1 MIMKRFFRPMLCA
14 VALWLTSLAYGQTI
28 TKAEYFLDVDPGIGE
43 GTAVSMTPSA
53 AIDQNFSLNTT
64 GLSAGLHRL
73 YLRAQQSDGLW
84 SIPKT
89 RFFYVS
95 DNNNTEI
102 IRFATDIVAAEYFY
116 DEDPGV
122 GKGARIPLQ
131 KSSSIDKNWIA
142 KTDGLAEGDH
152 YLYIRTQSQDG
163 LWGVPDTLAVNINGT
178 VCQVPAVGF
187 EFDIVDINTNIG
199 ITDLSTNVDAAATYS
214 WDVNDDGTEESTSPT
229 FDTQFAARGIY
240 PIRLTITNPDGCA
253 ASILKEV
260 FVTSDINSALTLSAN
275 DSLIVGNELNIS
287 APAGY
292 TYEWS
297 TGQTTQSITVSEAG
311 DYYAFLSAD
320 GITFKSE
327 VVNVE
332 TFDALTADF
341 SSFDATSGLTNGA
354 ATIENIDS
362 DGLPYTIS
370 WSTGLSEVRSLTGLA
385 PGNYSATITTPLDTY
400 NFPFTIG
407 NVTPVSSSIVQA
419 EYFIETDPGIGNGT
433 PIDIYQA
440 ETLNIGFN
448 VDASALS
455 TGLYKLYTRV
465 KQASGLWSIPKYS
478 HFYVIDP
485 NARVYEA
492 IDRNL
497 IGAEYFFDKD
507 PGIGNGTSVT
517 VSSTKIADI
526 NFGHTIST
534 LSSGLHDLYIRTQQD
549 DGMWSLAD
557 RVTFFVIGGRF
568 EEVIEFKTD
577 IVEAEYFFDTD
588 PGVGKGKA
596 LPIQKT
602 AQVDSRPWAA
612 STQGLAQGDH
622 TLNIRAKNQDGIWN
636 TVSSQLI
643 TVNDKACIPPLADF
657 AFDTVGVETLVGLT
671 DLTTG
676 LSDSVTYAWDV
687 FGDGTIESTRFDFD
701 TTFSANGIYPI
712 KLTVVNF
719 PDSCFTSVV
728 KDIVITDGLT
738 ATITANKLDS
748 LLVGDSI
755 TFTAPAG
762 YAYEWNNGDST
773 QSITVGQ
780 SGTYYAW
787 LEADGINFKS
797 QAKSVAFFEEITANI
812 SVNGASAGVLNGSA
826 AVSNIFTDGLPYN
839 IIWTNGETNETQV
852 NQLAPGNYQ
861 VEVNTILDTIT
872 FTFNIGEITLTG
884 SEILKSEYFFGAD
897 PGPGNGTEIVTYQAD
912 QVSFEFTPDISSLD
926 VGLQRLYIRAQQ
938 ADGIWGIPK
947 VRFFYVIDP
956 NARAYVPID
965 NNLIA
970 AEYFIDSDPGIGSG
984 TAVTVAEA
992 KTADQNFPLL
1002 AGNINPGLH
1011 TIYIRAQQTDGVWS
1025 IPSKTKFFV
1034 IDTLT
1039 NDVVVFNTDI
1049 VAAEYYFD
1057 DDPGIGQGFSL
1068 PVQKT
1073 DSLTS
1078 RPWSATT
1085 TGLKIGKHV
1094 LNLRAQNQDGLW
1106 NAITSTDVFVYPSD
1120 CDLPNANFSFDTVG
1134 INTPVGLTD
1143 LSTNVLADATYQ
1155 WDINGDESYESTDP
1169 AFNPSF
1175 ESNGVFPLRLTVS
1188 NTSGCSTS
1196 ITKDILVVDGLPSA
1210 LSLNANDSLLVGDT
1224 LRITAPTGYAY
1235 EWSNGKK
1242 SQEIAVT
1249 ESGNYYAYLT
1259 KDSINFKSE
1268 VIAVNFF
1275 NPITASVASYD
1286 ATNGNNGAARIDN
1299 LSHDDLPISI
1309 TWSNGLLNAQ
1319 GISDLAAGSYS
1330 VTLATPIETVT
1341 FNFDI
1346 LTSTPAANSL
1356 TALEYFLDTDPG
1368 PGLGTAIPIYENPSV
1383 EIARPVVMSN
1393 VSEGAHTV
1401 YFRAKKDDGL
1411 WGFSVPKKFY
1421 IIPVD
1426 GGLVDLAFGGDIV
1439 YAEYAFD
1446 NLPDPGLG
1454 TAIGITP
1461 ALSLEESLAV
1471 DISTLNAGDHTLFIQ
1486 LRDASGNW
1494 SFAEAEPFVICTNT
1508 PPAPTVPDVT
1518 ECFGSDLIINITA
1531 LAGNTINVFD
1541 SAFQLMTSQTAF
1553 TYIFTDI
1560 EETQIIYVSQ
1570 TSPDGCESART
1581 PVNLNV
1587 NNVQAFAG
1595 PDTRLPVARVNIQLD
1610 DNFPKGGAWS
1620 GSPFVTAEGLFSPSS
1635 AGLGDYTLSYTL
1647 DSAGCTLTDQMV
1659 VMVREI
1665 TDGIPEVSNQ
1675 VFAIDENV
1683 VAGSLIG
1690 TIAANDID
1698 SDILKYFGATPTDT
1712 LYVSIDS
1719 LSGELFVKDSTF
1731 FDFETTDSLGINIIV
1746 ADEYAEVS
1754 AEISILIRDINE
1766 APILA
1771 DQSYTIFENVI
1782 DGFVLDTLKASDD
1795 DLDPV
1800 TYVILSGNELGA
1812 FTLTSGGALLVADSS
1827 LIDFESTPAFNLAV
1841 QISDGVLTNDLS
1853 IQIDVTNVNE
1863 GPGLTGKL
1871 LSLNENSPTGTVVTE
1886 LLGIDPEN
1894 DPLTYSILSGNDLG
1908 AFAINGNQLTV
1919 AEQTMLDFETTP
1931 EFTLI
1936 VEVSDRFLMDTASY
1950 SINLIDMNE
1959 SISIADSTLLA
1970 NIYVSTNGDNWT
1982 NNEGWNTAPI
1992 AQWYGVVVD
2001 GLKMVKV
2008 NMSNNNLVG
2017 TVDADFIQISALDT
2031 LNLSN
2036 NRLSDVPALDKIAGI
2051 SSIDI
2056 SQNLLSFGVIEEFA
2070 NLDGVKYAPQK
2081 SLLEELSILAQ
2092 LGEDVTIDRT
2102 IPGQELTYGWFKDG
2116 QPFEGTGSSITI
2128 NAASFA
2134 AEGIFSAS
2142 VTSAI
2147 IPGLTITTKDVVF
2160 KVSSL
2165 ERDITALQVIYN
2177 TANGPSWTDVQN
2189 WNTMT
2194 TDNMASFA
2202 PEVTL
2207 SNSRVVGL
2215 DLSGKNVSGAI
2226 PTAINDIAGLTTI
2239 DLSENQIADLPKMTQ
2254 LQNLTNINVAANLL
2268 DFGDLEQNTGLPGLV
2283 YSPQANITN
2292 VPSISI
2298 PEGDDYNIQITTGG
2312 TQNSYEWRL
2321 TNDVFD
2327 DIALTAD
2334 NASSYSIT
2342 AIDYE
2347 TMGYYELV
2355 VTNEQLPQLTLRTD
2369 LIEILATANVSG
2381 VITGEND
2388 QPLPRGG
2395 IAALKIGAANQ
2406 PFDKVDSVSV
2416 TSGVFAI
2423 PELVLGDYIFITN
2436 SDILN
2441 SEGERLYLPTYYQG
2455 TDLWTE
2461 ADTLLLRADN
2471 VINEYGMA
2479 FLPPPPVEGE
2489 GKVFGSVEADL
2500 GDAGGRILER
2510 RKVKKAGCSV
2520 RRFRASGRDISIQE
2534 GTFELFA
2541 YVETNDNGE
2550 FEFLFLP
2557 AGLYRFNIEFPGIP
2571 MDPDSFVEFEIGGN
2585 GFDANNFKLEAF
2597 ITEEGIEVTRV
2608 EALALYE
2615 QYFRD
2620 LDVYPVPAKDYI
2632 NIKYDRLLAD
2642 EVEVK
2647 LIDLVGKTIA
2657 SQKLA
2662 TGWNQQYQL
2671 DVSEIPDGFYL
2682 LHFKDPK
2689 ESMIVSYKILIRH

>member
-1 MIMKRFFRPMLCA
+1 MLCA
-14 VALWLTSLAYGQTI
+14 AALWVASVAHSQTI
-28 TKAEYFLDVDPGIGE
+28 NKAEYFLESDPGLGM
-43 GTAVSMTPSA
+43 GTPIAIAPSGL
-53 AIDQNFSLNTT
+53 IDQNFSLNTT
-64 GLSAGLHRL
+64 GLAAGLHRL
-73 YLRAQQSDGLW
+73 YVRAQQSEGLW

-102 IRFATDIVAAEYFY
+102 IQFATDIVAAEFFY
-116 DEDPGV
+116 DADPGV
-122 GKGARIPLQ
+122 GNGAQIPLQ
-131 KSSSIDKNWIA
+131 KSAIIDKNWVA
-142 KTDGLAEGDH
+142 TTDGLAEGDH
-152 YLYIRTQSQDG
+152 FLYIRTQSQDG
-163 LWGVPDTLAVNINGT
+163 FWGMPDTLSIFIDST
-178 VCQVPAVGF
+178 ICQVPSVD
-187 EFDIVDINTNIG
+187 FDFNTVDINTSIG
-199 ITDLSTNVDAAATYS
+199 ITDLSTNVDASATYA
-214 WDVNDDGTEESTSPT
+214 WDVSNDGSVESTSAA
-229 FDTQFAARGIY
+229 FDTQFTTRGIY
-240 PIRLTITNPDGCA
+240 DIRLTITNPDGCS
-253 ASILKEV
+253 ASVLKEV
-260 FVTSDINSALTLSAN
+260 FVTSGLNKAITLSAN
-275 DSLIVGNELNIS
+275 DSLIVGNSLDLN

-297 TGQTTQSITVSEAG
+297 TGDNTQNITVDKAG
-311 DYYAFLSAD
+311 YYYAFLTAD
-320 GITFKSE
+320 NITFKSE

-332 TFDALTADF
+332 TFEALTADF
-341 SSFDATSGLTNGA
+341 SSFDATSALNNGA
-354 ATIENIDS
+354 ALVENIKS
-362 DGLPYTIS
+362 DGLPFSIS
-370 WSTGLSEVRSLTGLA
+370 WSNGASVVRSLTGLA
-385 PGNYSATITTPLDTY
+385 PSSYSLTITTPLDTY
-400 NFPFTIG
+400 NFPFTIS
-407 NVTPVSSSIVQA
+407 NVTPANNSLIQA
-419 EYFIETDPGIGNGT
+419 EYFITTDPGVGNGT
-433 PIDIYQA
+433 AIDIYQA

-465 KQASGLWSIPKYS
+465 KQVSGLWSIPKYS

-507 PGIGNGTSVT
+507 PGIGKGTSVT

-534 LSSGLHDLYIRTQQD
+534 LSSGLHDLYLRTQQD
-549 DGMWSLAD
+549 DGLWSLAD
-557 RVTFFVIGGRF
+557 PVTFFVIGGRF

-577 IVEAEYFFDTD
+577 IVEAEYFFDAD
-588 PGVGKGKA
+588 PGVGKGKT
-596 LPIQKT
+596 LPTKKT
-602 AQVDSRPWAA
+602 AQLDNRPWAA
-612 STQGLAQGDH
+612 NTSGLTQGAH
-622 TLNIRAKNQDGIWN
+622 TLNIRTKSQDGIWN
-636 TVSSQLI
+636 VVSAQPFTI
-643 TVNDKACIPPLADF
+643 NDKACLPPVADF
-657 AFDTVGVETLVGLT
+657 AFDTVAVATLVGLA
-671 DLTTG
+671 DLTIG

-780 SGTYYAW
+780 SGTYYVW

-797 QAKSVAFFEEITANI
+797 QAKSVAFFEEITANL

-839 IIWTNGETNETQV
+839 IIWTNGVTNETQV

-884 SEILKSEYFFGAD
+884 SEIVKAEYWFGAD

-984 TAVTVAEA
+984 TAVTVTEA

-1002 AGNINPGLH
+1002 ADNINPGLH
-1011 TIYIRAQQTDGVWS
+1011 TLYIRAKQTDGVWS
-1025 IPSKTKFFV
+1025 IPNKTKFFV
-1034 IDTLT
+1034 IDTAAT
-1039 NDVVVFNTDI
+1039 EVIVFNTDI

-1057 DDPGIGQGFSL
+1057 EDPGIGQGFSL
-1068 PVQKT
+1068 PIQKT
-1073 DSLTS
+1073 GLLTN
-1078 RPWSATT
+1078 RPWSAATDS
-1085 TGLKIGKHV
+1085 LKVGKHR

-1106 NAITSTDVFVYPSD
+1106 NTITSTEVFIYPSD
-1120 CDLPNANFSFDTVG
+1120 CDLPVANFSFDTVG
-1134 INTPVGLTD
+1134 INTPIGLTD
-1143 LSTNVLADATYQ
+1143 LSTNVLAEATYQ
-1155 WDINGDESYESTDP
+1155 WDIDGDGTYESSDA

-1175 ESNGVFPLRLTVS
+1175 EFNGVYPLRLIVA
-1188 NTSGCSTS
+1188 NIGGCSTS

-1210 LSLNANDSLLVGDT
+1210 LALSGNDSLLVGDT
-1224 LRITAPTGYAY
+1224 LRITAPAGYAH
-1235 EWSNGKK
+1235 EWINGKK

-1249 ESGNYYAYLT
+1249 KTGNYYVYLT
-1259 KDSINFKSE
+1259 KDSISFKSE
-1268 VIAVNFF
+1268 VITAKFF
-1275 NPITASVASYD
+1275 NPLTASIASFN
-1286 ATNGNNGAARIDN
+1286 ATNGNNGVARIDN
-1299 LSHDDLPISI
+1299 LSHDNLPISI
-1309 TWSNGLLNAQ
+1309 TWSNGMFNVE
-1319 GISDLAAGSYS
+1319 GITDLAAGSYS
-1330 VTLATPIETVT
+1330 VMLETALET
-1341 FNFDI
+1341 KIINFDI
-1346 LTSTPAANSL
+1346 LSGTADPNSL
-1356 TALEYFLDTDPG
+1356 TSLEYFLDTDPG
-1368 PGLGTAIPIYENPSV
+1368 PGLGTSIPIYENPSV
-1383 EIARPVVMSN
+1383 EITRPIVMSN

-1401 YFRAKKDDGL
+1401 YFRARKDDGL
-1411 WGFSVPKKFY
+1411 WGFPVSKKFY
-1421 IIPVD
+1421 IIPAD
-1426 GGLVDLAFGGDIV
+1426 GGLVNLAFGGDIV

-1446 NLPDPGLG
+1446 GLPDPGLG

-1471 DISTLNAGDHTLFIQ
+1471 DISTLNAGDHTLFVQ
-1486 LRDASGNW
+1486 MKDASGNW

-1518 ECFGSDLIINITA
+1518 ECFGSDFVIDITA

-1541 SAFQLMTSQTAF
+1541 STFQLMTSQTAF
-1553 TYIFTDI
+1553 TYTFTDI

-1570 TSPDGCESART
+1570 TAPDGCESART
-1581 PVNLNV
+1581 LVNLNV
-1587 NNVQAFAG
+1587 NNVQVFAG
-1595 PDTRLPVARVNIQLD
+1595 PDTKLPVARITSLLD
-1610 DNFPKGGAWS
+1610 DNFPKGGTWL
-1620 GSPFVTAEGLFSPSS
+1620 GSTFVSSDGIFSPNA
-1635 AGLGDYTLSYTL
+1635 AGLGDYTLTYTL
-1647 DSAGCTLTDQMV
+1647 DSAGCTLTDQMI

-1665 TDGIPEVSNQ
+1665 TNGIPKVSDQ
-1675 VFAIDENV
+1675 IFAIDENLT
-1683 VAGSLIG
+1683 AGSLIG
-1690 TIAANDID
+1690 TIAATDLD
-1698 SDILKYFGATPTDT
+1698 SDIIKYFGATAADT

-1719 LSGELFVKDSTF
+1719 LSGELFVKDNIF
-1731 FDFETTDSLGINIIV
+1731 FDFETVDSLGINIIV
-1746 ADEYAEVS
+1746 ADEYSEVS
-1754 AEISILIRDINE
+1754 AVISILIQNVNE
-1766 APILA
+1766 APILVNPTY
-1771 DQSYTIFENVI
+1771 SISENVI
-1782 DGFVLDTLKASDD
+1782 NGFVLDTLKATDAESD
-1795 DLDPV
+1795 PIS
-1800 TYVILSGNELGA
+1800 YIILSGNELGA
-1812 FTLTSGGALLVADSS
+1812 FTLTADGILSVLDS
-1827 LIDFESTPAFNLAV
+1827 IQIDFESIPTFNIAA
-1841 QISDGVLTNDLS
+1841 QISDGVLTTDLS
-1853 IQIDVTNVNE
+1853 IQIEVTNVNE
-1863 GPGLTGKL
+1863 GPGLTGIL

-1908 AFAINGNQLTV
+1908 AFAINANQLTV
-1919 AEQTMLDFETTP
+1919 AEQTILDFETTP

-1936 VEVSDRFLMDTASY
+1936 VEVSDGFLMDTASY

-1959 SISIADSTLLA
+1959 SISITDSTLLA

-2001 GLKMVKV
+2001 GVKMVKV
-2008 NMSNNNLVG
+2008 DLNNNNLVG

-2036 NRLSDVPALDKIAGI
+2036 NRLSDIPALDKIAGI

-2070 NLDGVKYAPQK
+2070 NLAGVKYAPQK
-2081 SLLEELSILAQ
+2081 PLLEELSILAQ

-2102 IPGQELTYGWFKDG
+2102 ISGQELTYSWIKDG
-2116 QPFEGTGSSITI
+2116 QPFEGTGPSITI
-2128 NAASFA
+2128 NAASFSS
-2134 AEGIFSAS
+2134 EGIFSAS

-2147 IPGLTITTKDVVF
+2147 IPGLTITTEDVVF

-2177 TANGPSWTDVQN
+2177 TANGPSWTGVQN

-2207 SNSRVVGL
+2207 SDSRVVGL
-2215 DLSGKNVSGAI
+2215 DISGKNVSGAI

-2239 DLSENQIADLPKMTQ
+2239 DLSENQIADLPNMTQ

-2298 PEGDDYNIQITTGG
+2298 PEGDDYIIQITTGG

-2327 DIALTAD
+2327 DIAITAN

-2355 VTNEQLPQLTLRTD
+2355 VTNVQLPQLTLRTD

-2416 TSGVFAI
+2416 TNGAFAI

-2489 GKVFGSVEADL
+2489 GKVFGFVEADL

-2571 MDPDSFVEFEIGGN
+2571 MDPNSFVEFEIGGN

-2615 QYFRD
+2615 QYFRG

-2647 LIDLVGKTIA
+2647 LIDLEGKMIS

-2671 DVSEIPDGFYL
+2671 DVSEISDGLYL